1 MSDKQKKMLTRI
13 IISLVLFLGL
23 MIAEHTGKLDLLPG
37 IVTLLIY
44 VAVYALIGYDIVWK
58 ALRNI
63 SHGQIFDEN
72 FLMMVATLGAFGV
85 KEYSEAV
92 AVMLF
97 YQPQLPD
104 HHPVL

>member
-44 VAVYALIGYDIVWK
+44 VAVYALIGYDIV
-58 ALRNI
+58 
-63 SHGQIFDEN
+63 
-72 FLMMVATLGAFGV
+72 
-85 KEYSEAV
+85 
-92 AVMLF
+92 
-97 YQPQLPD
+97 
-104 HHPVL
+104 